1 MKVSSLKALLDSFFD
16 DQEIVVSIAASEN
29 DADPMITY
37 DIGYGINE
45 FGELE
50 LQVNHY

>member
-1 MKVSSLKALLDSFFD
+1 MKVSDLKELLDCFSD
-16 DQEIVVSIAASEN
+16 DQEIAMSISASEN

-45 FGELE
+45 FDELE

>member
-1 MKVSSLKALLDSFFD
+1 MKVSDLKALLDNFSD
-16 DQEIVVSIAASEN
+16 NQDIAVSIAASEN